1 MPSPLRPLH
10 GPTDAIRAALDAWWT
25 APDGA
30 VVVRTSG
37 STGTPRRV
45 VLSAAA
51 LRASAVATQSRLG
64 GPGQWLLA
72 LPATSVA
79 GLQVLIR
86 SLLAG
91 TEPVDAAARPSFAD
105 AMRDLSGERA
115 YVSLV
120 PTQLHRLAAAGE
132 LELLRRFD
140 AVLVGGAA
148 LAPGLAGRCVDAG
161 VQLVQTYGMSETCGG
176 CVYDGRPLDGVA
188 LRLDVDGRVHL
199 AGPVLFDG
207 YEGDHAASA
216 QVLRDGW
223 FSTSDVGHLDADG
236 HLEVLGRVD
245 DMVLSG
251 GVNVAL
257 PAVTRALQSMP
268 GVADAVAVGV
278 PDEEWGAR
286 VVACLVGEDNT
297 LEAVRDHVSATLPRT
312 WAPRAVLTLDAVPL
326 LPGGKPDR
334 LALARLAVGLAADPG

>member
-1 MPSPLRPLH
+1 MHSPLRLLR
-10 GPTDAIRAALDAWWT
+10 GSTCDIRAALDAWW
-25 APDGA
+25 AVPDSP

-37 STGTPRRV
+37 STGAPRRV
-45 VLSAAA
+45 VLSPEA
-51 LRASAVATQSRLG
+51 LRASAAATHSRLG

-72 LPATSVA
+72 LPAASVA
-79 GLQVLIR
+79 GLQVLVR

-91 TEPVDAAARPSFAD
+91 TEPVDVAAHPSFAD
-105 AMRDLSGERA
+105 AVRDLSGERA

-140 AVLVGGAA
+140 AVLVGGAS
-148 LAPGLAGRCVDAG
+148 LAPGLAGRCTDVG
-161 VQLVQTYGMSETCGG
+161 VPVVRTYGMSETCGG

-188 LRLDVDGRVHL
+188 LRLDVDGRIHL

-207 YEGDHAASA
+207 YEGDPATTA

-223 FSTSDVGHLDADG
+223 FGTSDVGHRAADG
-236 HLEVLGRVD
+236 HLAVLGRVD
-245 DMVLSG
+245 DMVVSG

-286 VVACLVGEDNT
+286 VVACLVGGPAT
-297 LEAVRDHVSATLPRT
+297 LEAVRDHVSATLPRS
-312 WAPRAVLTLDAVPL
+312 WAPQGVLALNAVPL
-326 LPGGKPDR
+326 LTGGKPDR
-334 LALARLAVGLAADPG
+334 LALARLASGLAADPG